1 MKDIKATSLQV
12 ASGTFAI
19 LDRLARALVEKKVL
33 SRKEA
38 DQIVKGAIGDLR
50 KCGDPT
56 VQSAADFL
64 RDFYKARGRV
74 RAKKK

>member
-19 LDRLARALVEKKVL
+19 VGRLALALVEKKVL
-33 SRKEA
+33 TKKEA
-38 DQIVKGAIGDLR
+38 DQIVKGAIVDLR

-64 RDFYKARGRV
+64 RDFYKSRGKV

>member
-12 ASGTFAI
+12 ASGTLAI
-19 LDRLARALVEKKVL
+19 LDRLALVLVEKKVL
-33 SRKEA
+33 TRKEA
-38 DQIVKGAIGDLR
+38 DQIVKGAIADLR

-64 RDFYKARGRV
+64 RDFYKPRGRV
-74 RAKKK
+74 RAKKN

>member
-19 LDRLARALVEKKVL
+19 VGRLALALVEKKVL
-33 SRKEA
+33 TKKEA
-38 DQIVKGAIGDLR
+38 DQIVKGAIADLR

-64 RDFYKARGRV
+64 RDFYKPRGRV